1 MYVIKADAGSSHH
14 IINAHYADIHMDI
27 QCETGNISCV
37 KFAQSGVLIT
47 SVKCISYNHSQVAM
61 EIRRA

>member
-14 IINAHYADIHMDI
+14 IINADIHMDI

-37 KFAQSGVLIT
+37 KFVRSGVLIT
-47 SVKCISYNHSQVAM
+47 SVECIFYSYNQVAM
-61 EIRRA
+61 KIKRA